1 MALPNLSGL
10 NFSNERGATGLSLQP
25 RLRECSTGV
34 NGDTPDRTAVK
45 LTFMEDNPR
54 RVLIF
59 ITTYFAVDAYDENVW
74 QARGGLVAE
83 NDQEVIDCIRQYL
96 VEEDV
101 AVLERQPSGVDN
113 FYRAKDNLSKD
124 ALAEKSKPDLVQ
136 LAKNFG
142 ATAYLTAND
151 KTTTFTFLRNA
162 DHVMPS

>member
-1 MALPNLSGL
+1 M
-10 NFSNERGATGLSLQP
+10 
-25 RLRECSTGV
+25 

-101 AVLERQPSGVDN
+101 AVLERQPSELTTSTGPRIILVKM
-113 FYRAKDNLSKD
+113 RWLRSRNLIWCN
-124 ALAEKSKPDLVQ
+124 LPR
-136 LAKNFG
+136 FG